1 MYAVEI
7 WRIEERKEIESIQ
20 ERYLKNILGLERST
34 LGYLVREETKTERIM
49 VEADERAIK
58 YEGEIKRLENVILR
72 QCRSEM
78 DKGKWT

>member
-1 MYAVEI
+1 MEI